1 MKAKVQPKHKAA
13 TLLIAFVVW
22 EIASVAAG
30 SKYFPHSWVVL
41 PDLLSLL
48 LTFTF
53 WKELVITV
61 WLSSLAFVIGAVI
74 ATVIGIAVAL
84 KRSGEIATQGVLN
97 FLRSIPSVVFLP
109 LLIASIGSS
118 ARTAVILAAF
128 VVIFKLVTYIIRGI
142 KQTEKSLIDSAE
154 IMGLSMP
161 SKIMLLYLPS
171 TISIAGTGLRLSASR
186 AFGTVIAAGIVAGT
200 PGLGSALL
208 MAEANA
214 NYPRVFSYVVVM
226 GIAGAAIYAG
236 FTQLE
241 KKLVLWRVS
250 V

>member
-1 MKAKVQPKHKAA
+1 MKVRVQPKHRAV
-13 TLLIAFVVW
+13 TLVITFALW
-22 EIASVAAG
+22 EIASIAAG

-41 PDLLSLL
+41 PDF
-48 LTFTF
+48 LTLITTVNF
-53 WKELVITV
+53 WKDLVITL
-61 WLSSLAFVIGAVI
+61 WLSLVSFILGAVI
-74 ATVIGIAVAL
+74 ATIIGITVAL
-84 KRSGEIATQGVLN
+84 KHSGEISTRGVLN

-118 ARTAVILAAF
+118 ARTAIILSAF
-128 VVIFKLVTYIIRGI
+128 VVTFKLVTYIIRGI
-142 KQTEKSLIDSAE
+142 RQTEAGLLDSAE
-154 IMGLSMP
+154 IMGLP
-161 SKIMLLYLPS
+161 LDKKIFLMYLPS

-186 AFGTVIAAGIVAGT
+186 AFGTIIAAGIVAGT

-226 GIAGAAIYAG
+226 GITGAAIYAG
-236 FTQLE
+236 FTALE
-241 KKLVLWRVS
+241 RKLVVWRVS